1 MKKKRLI
8 QGAAVVVI
16 GLLLFVGLRPT
27 PLEVRIEQAERR
39 MVREYITEDAKT
51 LLDHDY
57 LATMPV
63 NARVT
68 EFPWEIGDRVDSGAQ
83 LVYADTHPHE
93 QKIRQLESTIAQTY
107 ARITGVDVAK
117 PKPEE
122 IESARLRGEEMA
134 DALAMAQR
142 ERNVAR
148 VNLDD
153 AQREY
158 RRIARLYEEEVVS
171 ESAYDNARRAL
182 DSAGQMQERAQL
194 AVDSA
199 GKAQRAAELAYQQL
213 RGSIDDNEYL
223 REAYQYEI
231 DSLEAQLTV
240 LNQDRERLDMRAPF
254 EGYILEE
261 YVDEDRPMT
270 AGSPVV
276 RLGDLQSIEIEAEIL
291 SEEVGQFEE
300 GAEVVLSGQAL
311 RGREARGEVKRIY
324 PHGFTTTSALGIEE
338 QRFIVRIAFDNTEL
352 NLRPGTSLD
361 VDIVA
366 AEADDVIA
374 VPERAIFRRGGEWHL
389 FKVENGRA
397 VLTPVTVGLRSM
409 EWAEIQEGVNEGDT
423 IVADPSND
431 LEDGMAVRSE

>member
-1 MKKKRLI
+1 MKKKRLM
-8 QGAAVVVI
+8 QGAAVVVV

-27 PLEVRIEQAERR
+27 PLEVSIEQAERR

-51 LLDHDY
+51 ILHRDY

-93 QKIRQLESTIAQTY
+93 QEIRQLESTIAQTY

-142 ERNVAR
+142 EQNVAR

-158 RRIARLYEEEVVS
+158 RRITRLYEEEVVS
-171 ESAYDNARRAL
+171 ESAYDDARRAL
-182 DSAGQMQERAQL
+182 DSAEQMQERAQL

-199 GKAQRAAELAYQQL
+199 EKAQRAAELAYQQL

-261 YVDEDRPMT
+261 YIDEDRPMT

-276 RLGDLQSIEIEAEIL
+276 RLGDLRSIEIEAEIL
-291 SEEVGQFEE
+291 SEEIGQFEE

-374 VPERAIFRRGGEWHL
+374 VPERAIFRRDGEWHL

-397 VLTPVTVGLRSM
+397 VLTSVTVGLRSM
-409 EWAEIQEGVNEGDT
+409 EWAEIQEGIDEGDT
-423 IVADPSND
+423 IVADPGND
-431 LEDGMAVRSE
+431 LEDGMAVRPE

>member
-1 MKKKRLI
+1 MKKKRLM
-8 QGAAVVVI
+8 QGVAVGVAV
-16 GLLLFVGLRPT
+16 LALFAWLRPT
-27 PLEVRIEQAERR
+27 PLEVSVETVERR
-39 MVREYITEDAKT
+39 TVREYITEDAKT
-51 LLDHDY
+51 LLDCDY

-63 NARVT
+63 SARVT
-68 EFPWEIGDRVDSGAQ
+68 EFPWQIGDRVEAGAR
-83 LVYADTHPHE
+83 LVYVDTHPHE
-93 QKIRQLESTIAQTY
+93 QEIRQLESAIAQTR

-142 ERNVAR
+142 EANVAR
-148 VNLDD
+148 VDLED

-158 RRIARLYEEEVVS
+158 ERVARLYEEEVVS
-171 ESAYDNARRAL
+171 ESAYDDARRAL
-182 DSAGQMQERAQL
+182 DSAGQMHERAEL

-199 GKAQRAAELAYQQL
+199 EKARRAAELAYEQL
-213 RGSIDDNEYL
+213 RGSTGDNEYL

-240 LNQDRERLDMRAPF
+240 LNRDRERLDMRAPF

-261 YVDEDRPMT
+261 YIDEDRPMA
-270 AGSPVV
+270 AGEPVV

-291 SEEVGQFEE
+291 SEEIGQVEE
-300 GAEVVLSGQAL
+300 GAEAVLSGQAL
-311 RGREARGEVKRIY
+311 PEGEARGEVKRIY

-352 NLRPGTSLD
+352 SLRPGTSLD

-366 AEADDVIA
+366 AEADNVIA
-374 VPERAIFRRGGEWHL
+374 VPERAIFRCGGGWHL
-389 FKVENGRA
+389 FRVENARA

-409 EWAEIQEGVNEGDT
+409 EWAEIQDGVEEGDT
-423 IVADPSND
+423 IVSDPVND
-431 LEDGMAVRSE
+431 LEDRMAVRPE